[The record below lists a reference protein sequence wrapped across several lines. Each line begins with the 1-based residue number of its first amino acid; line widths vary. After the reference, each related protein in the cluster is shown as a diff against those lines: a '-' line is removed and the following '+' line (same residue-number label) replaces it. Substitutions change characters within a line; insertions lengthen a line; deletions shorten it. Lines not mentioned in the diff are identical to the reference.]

1 MKPGVYEGISNAE
14 YHGGPGIS
22 KSGLDLVHRSP
33 MHYKA
38 AQEVANE
45 NRPDTQAYFVGRE
58 FHMLALEPDVF
69 DVEYVEAFG
78 RDSAPDA
85 IEDREVLVEMVEAI
99 NAERIAAHPDA
110 VRDADVLVAKIN
122 ELNAD
127 RLTKLS
133 TTGKKDELIERII
146 AHNAEMARI
155 AGNAVVVND
164 VDESTLDGMKGAE
177 LKALVEQL
185 NEKRPGKLSTSGSR
199 ADLANLLRANGVE
212 VRLWSEVLETYQQA
226 HGRPYVL
233 STSTASRHEMA
244 AWLNANG
251 KQVRLWSDI
260 KAEWEKVNEHR
271 TILNPEQWKT
281 IHAMR
286 DALMAHPAANALLT
300 GVPGEAEKSVYW
312 IDATTGVLCRCRP
325 DWWRDD
331 NLIVDLKTTEDA
343 SPEGFARSIAK
354 FRYDVQDAFY
364 TDGVQQ
370 ATGKRPKAFVFIAVE
385 KKPPY
390 GVGVYVLDAETKDLG
405 RAQYQHDLR
414 VYAECVRTGVW
425 PGYGDKIQT
434 ISLPAWHANKNAHL
448 VGAA

>member
-1 MKPGVYEGISNAE
+1 MKPGVYEGIPNAE

-33 MHYKA
+33 MHYQA

-58 FHMLALEPDVF
+58 FHMLVLEPDVF

-110 VRDADVLVAKIN
+110 VRDTETLVAMIGKLN
-122 ELNAD
+122 ETRQA
-127 RLTKLS
+127 KLS
-133 TTGKKDELIERII
+133 TSGNKDALIDRIVEFTTGWGTREELE
-146 AHNAEMARI
+146 A
-155 AGNAVVVND
+155 
-164 VDESTLDGMKGAE
+164 MKGAE
-177 LKALVEQL
+177 LKAFIERV
-185 NEKRPGKLSTSGSR
+185 NERRTGLLSTSGSR

-212 VRLWSEVLETYQQA
+212 VTLWSEVLETYQQT

-414 VYAECVRTGVW
+414 VYAECVRTGEW

>member
-1 MKPGVYEGISNAE
+1 MKPGVYEGIPNAE

-33 MHYKA
+33 MHYNA
-38 AQEVANE
+38 AQQVANDD
-45 NRPDTQAYFVGRE
+45 RPDTKAYFVGRE
-58 FHMLALEPDVF
+58 FHMLALEPEVF
-69 DVEYVEAFG
+69 EVEYVEAFG

-99 NAERIAAHPDA
+99 NAERVAAHPDA
-110 VRDADVLVAKIN
+110 VRDSETLVAKIN
-122 ELNAD
+122 ELNEG
-127 RLTKLS
+127 RLAKLS
-133 TTGKKDELIERII
+133 TSGNKDALIDRIVEFTTGWGTREELE
-146 AHNAEMARI
+146 A
-155 AGNAVVVND
+155 
-164 VDESTLDGMKGAE
+164 MKGAE
-177 LKALVEQL
+177 LKAFIERV
-185 NEKRPGKLSTSGSR
+185 NESRTGLLSTSGSR

-212 VRLWSEVLETYQQA
+212 VTLWSEVLETYQQA

-300 GVPGEAEKSVYW
+300 VIPGKAEKSVYW

-414 VYAECVRTGVW
+414 VYAECLRTGEW

-448 VGAA
+448 LEAL

>member
-33 MHYKA
+33 MHYNA
-38 AQEVANE
+38 AQQVANDD
-45 NRPDTQAYFVGRE
+45 RPDTKAYFVGRE
-58 FHMLALEPDVF
+58 FHMLALEPEVF
-69 DVEYVEAFG
+69 EVEYVEAFG

-99 NAERIAAHPDA
+99 NAERISAHPTA
-110 VRDADVLVAKIN
+110 VRDSETLVAKIN
-122 ELNAD
+122 ELNEG
-127 RLTKLS
+127 RLAKLS
-133 TTGKKDELIERII
+133 TSGNKDALIDRIVEFTTGWGTREELE
-146 AHNAEMARI
+146 A
-155 AGNAVVVND
+155 
-164 VDESTLDGMKGAE
+164 MKVAE
-177 LKALVEQL
+177 LKAFIERV
-185 NEKRPGKLSTSGSR
+185 NEKRTGLLSTSGSR
-199 ADLANLLRANGVE
+199 TDLANLLRANGVE
-212 VRLWSEVLETYQQA
+212 VTLWSEITDAYQQE

-233 STSTASRHEMA
+233 PTSTASRHEMA

-251 KQVRLWSDI
+251 KHVRLWSDI

-300 GVPGEAEKSVYW
+300 GIKGKAEKSVYW

-414 VYAECVRTGVW
+414 VYAECVRSGVW

-434 ISLPAWHANKNAHL
+434 ISLPGWHANKNQHL
-448 VGAA
+448 LGAV

>member
-22 KSGLDLVHRSP
+22 KSGLDLIRRSP
-33 MHYKA
+33 FHYEQA
-38 AQEVANE
+38 ILAANE
-45 NRPDTQAYFVGRE
+45 NRPDTKAYFVGRE
-58 FHMLALEPDVF
+58 AHMLILEPEVF
-69 DVEYVEAFG
+69 AVEYVQAFG
-78 RDSAPDA
+78 RDQAPETID
-85 IEDREVLVEMVEAI
+85 DREVLVEMVEAI
-99 NAERIAAHPDA
+99 NQERIAAHPDA

-122 ELNAD
+122 ELNEG
-127 RLTKLS
+127 RLAKLS

-146 AHNAEMARI
+146 AHNAETASI

-199 ADLANLLRANGVE
+199 SDLANTLRANGVD
-212 VRLWSEVLETYQQA
+212 VVLWSEITDAYQQE

-244 AWLNANG
+244 SWLNANG
-251 KQVRLWSDI
+251 KNVRLWSDV
-260 KAEWEKVNEHR
+260 KAQWDKENEGR
-271 TILNPEQWKT
+271 QILNPEQWKQ

-286 DALMAHPAANALLT
+286 DAVMGHPAANALLT
-300 GVPGEAEKSVYW
+300 RIPGRAEQSIYW
-312 IDATTGVLCRCRP
+312 HDPITGVLCRCRP

-331 NLIVDLKTTEDA
+331 NLPIDLKTTEDA

-354 FRYDVQDAFY
+354 FRYDVQAAFY
-364 TDGVQQ
+364 LDGIEL
-370 ATGKRPKAFVFIAVE
+370 ATGKRPQNFVFIAVE

-390 GVGVYVLDAETKDLG
+390 AVGVYVLDAETLEIGRGLYREDL
-405 RAQYQHDLR
+405 DT
-414 VYAECVRTGVW
+414 YAKCAKADTW

-434 ISLPAWHANKNAHL
+434 INLPGWYANKNAHL
-448 VGAA
+448 IGAA

>member
-1 MKPGVYEGISNAE
+1 MKPGVYEGIPNIE
-14 YHGGPGIS
+14 YHTGPGIS

-38 AQEVANE
+38 VQEVANE

-78 RDSAPDA
+78 RESAPDA

-99 NAERIAAHPDA
+99 NAERVAAHPDA

-122 ELNAD
+122 ELNAG
-127 RLTKLS
+127 RLPKLL
-133 TTGKKDELIERII
+133 TGGNKGELVERIL
-146 AHNAEMARI
+146 
-155 AGNAVVVND
+155 D
-164 VDESTLDGMKGAE
+164 SQSDEIWTA
-177 LKALVEQL
+177 EQL
-185 NEKRPGKLSTSGSR
+185 NAMKAPDLKEIINQLNVARPGLLSTSGSR
-199 ADLANLLRANGVE
+199 NDLANLLRANGVE
-212 VRLWSEVLETYQQA
+212 VTLWSEVLEAYQQE

-233 STSTASRHEMA
+233 STSSASRHEMA

-271 TILNPEQWKT
+271 TILNPDQWQT

-286 DALMAHPAANALLT
+286 NALMAHPAANALLT
-300 GVPGEAEKSVYW
+300 NIPGEAEKSVYW
-312 IDATTGVLCRCRP
+312 LDALTGVLCRCRP

-331 NLIVDLKTTEDA
+331 NVIVDLKTTEDA
-343 SPEGFARSIAK
+343 SQEGFARSMAK
-354 FRYDVQDAFY
+354 FRYDVQAAY
-364 TDGVQQ
+364 YLDGVQA
-370 ATGKRPKAFVFIAVE
+370 ATRKRPKAFVFIAVE

-390 GVGVYVLDAETKDLG
+390 GVGVYVLDAESLELG

-414 VYAECVRTGVW
+414 IYAECVRTGEW

-434 ISLPAWHANKNAHL
+434 ISLPGWHANKNQHL
-448 VGAA
+448 LGAV

>member
-33 MHYKA
+33 MHYNA
-38 AQEVANE
+38 AQQVANDD
-45 NRPDTQAYFVGRE
+45 RPDTKAYFVGRE
-58 FHMLALEPDVF
+58 FHMLALEPEVF
-69 DVEYVEAFG
+69 EVEYVEAFG

-85 IEDREVLVEMVEAI
+85 IEDRELLVEMVEAI
-99 NAERIAAHPDA
+99 NAERIAAHPTA
-110 VRDADVLVAKIN
+110 VRDSETLVAKIN
-122 ELNAD
+122 ELNEG
-127 RLTKLS
+127 RLAKLS
-133 TTGKKDELIERII
+133 TSGNKDALIDRIVEFTTGWGTREELE
-146 AHNAEMARI
+146 A
-155 AGNAVVVND
+155 
-164 VDESTLDGMKGAE
+164 MKGAE
-177 LKALVEQL
+177 LKAFIERV
-185 NEKRPGKLSTSGSR
+185 NEKRTGLLSTSGSR
-199 ADLANLLRANGVE
+199 TDLANLLRANGVE
-212 VRLWSEVLETYQQA
+212 VTLWSEITDAYQQE
-226 HGRPYVL
+226 HGRHYVL
-233 STSTASRHEMA
+233 PTSTASRHDMA

-251 KQVRLWSDI
+251 KHVRLWSDV

-300 GVPGEAEKSVYW
+300 GIPGKAEKSVYW

-370 ATGKRPKAFVFIAVE
+370 ATGNRPKAFVFIAVE

-390 GVGVYVLDAETKDLG
+390 GVGVYVLDSETKDLG

-414 VYAECVRTGVW
+414 VYSECVRSGEW

-448 VGAA
+448 LEAL